1 MTEIAL
7 MECEYFPC
15 IDWYKTY
22 LKNDNVIIEQN
33 EFFKKT
39 TYRNR
44 CYITAANSLVCLS
57 VPVQG
62 GRNQRT
68 IMKDV
73 KICNDEKWQHLHWK
87 SLEAAYRRSP
97 YFEFFEDEIQD
108 FFSTSFNN
116 LLELNLASL
125 KLINNLL
132 KIKKEIVLSKSY
144 EKNFNDNIIDFRST
158 FLPSERKNNLYK
170 IEYIQPF
177 SPRNGFE
184 PNLSMLDYIFCVGK
198 ADDLLNF

>member
-1 MTEIAL
+1 MTENAL

-22 LKNDNVIIEQN
+22 LKHDNILLEQH

-68 IMKDV
+68 IMNEV
-73 KICNDEKWQHLHWK
+73 QICNDEKWQHLHWK
-87 SLEAAYRRSP
+87 SLETAYRRSP
-97 YFEFFEDEIQD
+97 YFEYFEDDMQD
-108 FFSTSFNN
+108 FFSRTFSN
-116 LLELNLASL
+116 LIELNLASL
-125 KLINNLL
+125 KLLNNLL
-132 KIKKEIVLSKSY
+132 KIKKELVMTTNYK
-144 EKNFNDNIIDFRST
+144 KNLDDTITDFRST
-158 FLPSERKNNLYK
+158 FLPSERKNNLYN

-184 PNLSMLDYIFCVGK
+184 PNLSMLDYLFCVGK
-198 ADDLLNF
+198 VDNLVNL